1 MESIVKEE
9 INRSLRMVELCRFD
23 SRLGFH
29 SEAEGYKYFP
39 EKLLWRIKQPENLLK
54 DDFQRMKFYNVTKMS
69 SIVINMNM
77 KKQLR
82 SGNI

>member
-1 MESIVKEE
+1 MFEQFKCLDEMESIVKEE

-39 EKLLWRIKQPENLLK
+39 EKLL
-54 DDFQRMKFYNVTKMS
+54 
-69 SIVINMNM
+69 
-77 KKQLR
+77 
-82 SGNI
+82 GG